1 MDKTRWNKLRNEEL
15 IVLSTLLKK
24 QNQFLGD
31 SLKQADNLVFLHK
44 TISLLSLAEIAE
56 MLVSRLPYILS
67 IHYFTLFL
75 YDKDKRKL
83 SLMCHNHPEIKD
95 SFSLHLSESP
105 VMADAIDRS
114 HYILEQN
121 FSRSR
126 YYQGVK
132 NPLFKRGF
140 FVTIP
145 LMIESETVGVLNLN
159 DGEREVFNISDLDF
173 ALNIAEFVSLSISNA
188 LLYEKTE
195 RLSVTDG
202 LTGITNRPQ
211 MQRVLQSEF
220 ERSTRYDAPLSI
232 IILDLDHFK
241 DVNDTYGHP
250 KGDEVLMALSSLL
263 KQVCRANDVAAR
275 YGGEE
280 FLLILPQTTVK
291 GAFKIAE
298 RVRKELSKLRFTE
311 NGAEFGVTAS
321 CGVAE
326 LDQSVMKDVG
336 SLVRMA
342 DQALYKAKNSGRNR
356 TVIGQA
362 DNGTE
367 D

>member
-15 IVLSTLLKK
+15 IVLRTLLKK
-24 QNQFLGD
+24 QNQLLAD
-31 SLKQADNLVFLHK
+31 SLRQSDHLIFLHK

-105 VMADAIDRS
+105 IMEDALDHS

-132 NPLFKRGF
+132 NPLFKRDF

-145 LMIESETVGVLNLN
+145 LMVENETVGILNLN
-159 DGEREVFNISDLDF
+159 DGEREVFNIGDLDF

-188 LLYEKTE
+188 LLYEKTK

-202 LTGITNRPQ
+202 LTGIANRPY

-220 ERSTRYDAPLSI
+220 ERSLRYDAPLSI
-232 IILDLDHFK
+232 VLLDLDHFK

-250 KGDEVLMALSSLL
+250 KGDEVLMVLASLL

-291 GAFKIAE
+291 GAFRIAE
-298 RVRKELSKLRFTE
+298 RVREKLLKIRFTV
-311 NGAEFGVTAS
+311 NGSEFGVTAS

-326 LDQSVMKDVG
+326 LDQNVMKDVEY
-336 SLVRMA
+336 LVRVA
-342 DQALYKAKNSGRNR
+342 DQALYKAKNNGRNR
-356 TVIGQA
+356 TVIGHA